1 MSGVFV
7 YHFLCLFFLIC
18 VVIFVLN
25 TIGLGTIKN
34 APLQIVLDKSFYAR
48 QRNKMYWGTLVDDNA
63 A

>member
-1 MSGVFV
+1 
-7 YHFLCLFFLIC
+7 
-18 VVIFVLN
+18 LN